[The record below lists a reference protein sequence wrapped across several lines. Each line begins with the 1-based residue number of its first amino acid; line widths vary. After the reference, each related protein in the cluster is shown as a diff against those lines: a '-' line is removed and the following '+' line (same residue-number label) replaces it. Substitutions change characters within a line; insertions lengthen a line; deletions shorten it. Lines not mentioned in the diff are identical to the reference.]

1 MPMQAAEKH
10 KMEMESLKASR
21 IQHIIACSYNLF
33 AEQGFDVVTM
43 NEIAKVSEI
52 GVASLYRYF
61 STKEDLAIECA
72 IYAWNVQNEFFRS
85 YYESEEYKTLSG
97 YEQLKALLNV
107 FPLAY
112 AKNEQ
117 FFRFVYYF
125 DAFIHRQN
133 VSKERLMHY
142 EQGISTVS
150 SLVIAALEKGESDGS
165 ITYAGLSHQNAR
177 IKRNEVYFTI
187 THSLFSMVQKMALSS
202 DMLAMNTEVMP
213 EQQIALLVAIIL
225 ESLR

>member
-1 MPMQAAEKH
+1 
-10 KMEMESLKASR
+10 
-21 IQHIIACSYNLF
+21 
-33 AEQGFDVVTM
+33 
-43 NEIAKVSEI
+43 
-52 GVASLYRYF
+52 
-61 STKEDLAIECA
+61 
-72 IYAWNVQNEFFRS
+72 
-85 YYESEEYKTLSG
+85 
-97 YEQLKALLNV
+97 
-107 FPLAY
+107 
-112 AKNEQ
+112 
-117 FFRFVYYF
+117 
-125 DAFIHRQN
+125 
-133 VSKERLMHY
+133 MHY

-187 THSLFSMVQKMALSS
+187 THSLFSMVQKMALSG